1 MPCFN
6 FVVVLKLTLWGFVL
20 AADVN
25 DRNSDRQAQFTREQI
40 QCFMSRQVSNETGSS
55 SRL

>member
-40 QCFMSRQVSNETGSS
+40 QCFMSRQVSTETGSS